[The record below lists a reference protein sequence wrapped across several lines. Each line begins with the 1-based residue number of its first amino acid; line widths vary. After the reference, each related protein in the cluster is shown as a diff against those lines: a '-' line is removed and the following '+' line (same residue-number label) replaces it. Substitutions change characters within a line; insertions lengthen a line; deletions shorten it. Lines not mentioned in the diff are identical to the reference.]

1 MLYLVFS
8 GAYSITGVDLLQ
20 MGNVFTN
27 RYLAVIAAVVAV
39 LLIVSMRQSSK
50 KNINQQQNLT
60 QIEQINEKTR
70 DNISEFEAKI
80 LDAEDDFSKEKQIRD
95 ELHLQKPGERVI
107 VLTNVQAKKAA
118 EPAPEV
124 KETPWEGWKRVLF

>member
-1 MLYLVFS
+1 
-8 GAYSITGVDLLQ
+8 

-60 QIEQINEKTR
+60 EIEQINDKTR
-70 DNISEFEAKI
+70 DDISDLEIKI
-80 LDAEDDFSKEKQIRD
+80 LEAEGDFAKEKQIRN
-95 ELHLQKPGERVI
+95 ELHLQKPGERIV
-107 VLTNVQAKKAA
+107 VLTNVEATKSA

-124 KETPWEGWKRVLF
+124 KQTPWEGWKRIIF